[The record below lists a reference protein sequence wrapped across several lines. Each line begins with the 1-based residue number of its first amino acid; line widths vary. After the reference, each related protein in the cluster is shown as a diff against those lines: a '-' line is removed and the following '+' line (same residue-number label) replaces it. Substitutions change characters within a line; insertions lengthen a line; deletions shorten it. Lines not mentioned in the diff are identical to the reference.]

1 MKTNILAAVGLLAAM
16 SAVPAMGFVYEVEV
30 QDAQAVQDAA
40 AIQRALG
47 CVAMDVATN
56 AEPGE
61 VFVPDGTYEI
71 SDALRI
77 YPGTTLTLSSN
88 AVIRYKGENGGF
100 MLLGSHLDEG
110 GQPCSGD
117 GCTHG
122 GYTQCHDVVV
132 QGGFWDRNASP
143 SDEVGQAFLFRHSSG
158 ITIRDLSVANCTSH
172 HVNLSGSENAVVDN
186 ACFSGGI
193 RYTGDSRDFWG
204 DWTPG
209 DPGRYASIEAVHMD
223 YLDEIGEA
231 GVQPLDLTPCRNI
244 LVTNCTFDA
253 VFAGAGV
260 HHLPL
265 GDPASDIRVVD
276 CYFHNLFSYPSYLFG
291 VEGATIE
298 NNIVEGG
305 HGLLYS
311 SHSSFRALGNGT
323 SGLTKEGAY
332 ICNGSTA
339 TISGNIFENTGLR
352 AILACEGS
360 VVTATRNTV
369 RKTGDHAI
377 LLMGCGTSV
386 VDWNTVSDAGEI
398 AIVAMDGTRLYA
410 RNNTIVSPGAHG
422 LFSTGGSALIAG
434 NNTIRSA
441 GGNGIAADGGTANL
455 SNNKIVSPGIHG
467 IFGYNAAKVT
477 ATANTIENPAKCGF
491 SFQSK
496 AKLTTSGKN
505 VVKNPK
511 SQGVLLSS
519 AAASTIS
526 GMQIT
531 GSGLDGI
538 RIAKTA
544 GCTVSG
550 NTVSGV
556 KGKKAGIV
564 MEQCKSGTVTG
575 NTVSNSTG
583 HGIRIYGTKAVP
595 STVTVSKNKATGT
608 ASVYFDIMLGEW
620 SRKCKVVDNTLGY
633 KRFKIAPT
641 GTSGNTYRPLGTS
654 LSKLVKKGKTA
665 ATVKWA
671 AQPQASGFQ
680 IEYCTSKK
688 FPASKSKQVS
698 ATAGKKAKT
707 VKGLVAGKKYWFR
720 IRTFHT
726 VDRKKYYSSWSAPKS
741 VKL

>member
-1 MKTNILAAVGLLAAM
+1 MKTNILAALGLLAAM
-16 SAVPAMGFVYEVEV
+16 TAVPAMGFEYGVEAENV
-30 QDAQAVQDAA
+30 A
-40 AIQRALG
+40 AIREALW

-61 VFVPDGTYEI
+61 VVVPAGNYVLSE
-71 SDALRI
+71 ALRI
-77 YPGTTLTLSSN
+77 YPGTTLTLEEGA
-88 AVIRYKGENGGF
+88 AVRYVGANGGF
-100 MLLGSHLDEG
+100 MLLGSHLDEN

-122 GYTQCHDVVV
+122 GYSQCHDVVV
-132 QGGFWDRNASP
+132 RGGSWDRNASP
-143 SDEVGQAFLFRHSSG
+143 SDDVGQAFLFRHASG

-172 HVNLSGSENAVVDN
+172 HINLAGSENTVVEN
-186 ACFSGGI
+186 VSFSG
-193 RYTGDSRDFWG
+193 RVEYTGDSETFWG
-204 DWTPG
+204 VWTPG
-209 DPGRYASIEAVHMD
+209 DPGRYASIEAVHLD
-223 YLDEIGEA
+223 YLDELGEA
-231 GVQPLDLTPCRNI
+231 GARPLDQTPARNV
-244 LVTNCTFDA
+244 LVTNCTFDT
-253 VFAGAGV
+253 VFAGVGV

-265 GDPASDIRVVD
+265 GDSASDIHVVD

-291 VEGATIE
+291 VEGATVE

-305 HGLLYS
+305 QGLLYS
-311 SHSSFRALGNGT
+311 SHSSFRAIGNDV
-323 SGLTKEGAY
+323 SGMTKEGSY
-332 ICNGSTA
+332 VCNGSTA
-339 TISGNIFENTGLR
+339 TFSGNVFEDIGLR

-360 VVTATRNTV
+360 VVTATQNTV

-386 VDWNTVSDAGEI
+386 VDGNTVSDAGGI
-398 AIVAMDGTRLYA
+398 AILAMDGTRLYA
-410 RNNTIVSPGAHG
+410 RNNTIDSPDTHG

-441 GGNGIAADGGTANL
+441 GSNGIAADGGTANL
-455 SNNKIVSPGIHG
+455 SNNRIVSPGIHG
-467 IFGYNAAKVT
+467 IFGYNSAKVT

-505 VVKNPK
+505 VVKNPG

-564 MEQCKSGTVTG
+564 MEQCKSGTVTE
-575 NTVSNSTG
+575 NTVSKSTG

-620 SRKCKVVDNTLGY
+620 SQKCKVVDNTLGY

-654 LSKLVKKGKTA
+654 LSKLVRKGKTA

-671 AQPQASGFQ
+671 AQTQADGFQ
-680 IEYCTSKK
+680 IEYSVSKK
-688 FPASKSKQVS
+688 FPASKTKTASG
-698 ATAGKKAKT
+698 TAGKTAKT
-707 VKGLVAGKKYWFR
+707 IKGLVAGKKYWFR

-726 VDRKKYYSSWSAPKS
+726 VDKKKYYSSWSAAKAI
-741 VKL
+741 KL